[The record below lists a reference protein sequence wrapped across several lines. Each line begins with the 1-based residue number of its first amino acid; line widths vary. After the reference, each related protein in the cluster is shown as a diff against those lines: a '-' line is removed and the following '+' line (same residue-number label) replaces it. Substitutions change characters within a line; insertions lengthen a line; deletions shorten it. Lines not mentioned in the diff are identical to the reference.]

1 VSEPQTTGPSKQEIE
16 TGAAVY
22 TEHSL
27 SRYDFLVLGVVSRW
41 IWHCK
46 RKEMLAVYSRNIGEH
61 HLDLGP
67 GTGFFLDRCD
77 HRSAH
82 PRIALVDLNSTVL
95 TEAQKRLR
103 RYAPTTYKRDVLSP
117 FELDGEKFDSVGL
130 NFLLH
135 CLPGSMEHKAQVF
148 DHARVHLLPGG
159 RIFGS
164 TVLAKGVT
172 HSKGARKAL
181 EALNQ
186 NGTFNN
192 RDDSYS
198 VLDAELARRFRD
210 YRLTIRGSVAL
221 FEIST

>member
-1 VSEPQTTGPSKQEIE
+1 MSEPRTTGPSKQEIE

-22 TEHSL
+22 TRQSL

-41 IWHCK
+41 IWHCS
-46 RKEMLAVYSRNIGEH
+46 RKEILAVYNRNIGER

-82 PRIALVDLNSTVL
+82 PRIALADLNPTVL
-95 TEAQKRLR
+95 AAAQKRLQ
-103 RYAPTTYKRDVLSP
+103 RYTPTTYQRDVISP

-135 CLPGSMEHKAQVF
+135 CLPGGMERKAQVF

-164 TVLAKGVT
+164 TVLAGGVN

-192 RDDSYS
+192 RDDSYRM
-198 VLDAELARRFRD
+198 LEAELTRRFHD
-210 YRLTIRGSVAL
+210 YRLTVRGSVAV